1 MIISLLLQCVAQL
14 NRPAAT
20 VCSLSQS
27 AWFVANKQPCNVPMH
42 QLWYDAVFMDAL
54 PFGYMHSVFDPF
66 CLQLRL
72 PSSQVKS

>member
-1 MIISLLLQCVAQL
+1 
-14 NRPAAT
+14 
-20 VCSLSQS
+20 
-27 AWFVANKQPCNVPMH
+27 MH